1 MLGNVNKKGNR
12 TTKNKGKGAGKNKG
26 KGAGKNKTKTTG
38 RGRKPKNNTN
48 SQAQVNKEQAQVN
61 KEQAQ
66 VNKEI
71 AKNLA
76 APVAP
81 IPTPEGLIIS
91 TTPIPPKRKRA
102 PNGSRKP
109 TYSRPPKWANGVT
122 KTLDNTYINPADL
135 VKFFADHHI
144 KAPKQNTYAA
154 YIAALK
160 RWTKS
165 GRSGRAPRTKK

>member
-1 MLGNVNKKGNR
+1 MFGRVNSKY
-12 TTKNKGKGAGKNKG
+12 TKPKNTKP
-26 KGAGKNKTKTTG
+26 KNTKPKNTKPTG

-48 SQAQVNKEQAQVN
+48 SQVQVNKEQAQVN

-76 APVAP
+76 AP
-81 IPTPEGLIIS
+81 IIEK
-91 TTPIPPKRKRA
+91 PKRKRA

-109 TYSRPPKWANGVT
+109 NYSRAPKWANGVT

-144 KAPKQNTYAA
+144 KPPKQNTYAA

-165 GRSGRAPRTKK
+165 GKSGRAPRTKK

>member
-1 MLGNVNKKGNR
+1 MPLMFGKVNTKYKKPKNKKPTG
-12 TTKNKGKGAGKNKG
+12 TG
-26 KGAGKNKTKTTG
+26 TG

-48 SQAQVNKEQAQVN
+48 SQVQVN

-76 APVAP
+76 AP
-81 IPTPEGLIIS
+81 IIEK
-91 TTPIPPKRKRA
+91 PKRKRA

-109 TYSRPPKWANGVT
+109 NYSRAPKWANGVT

-144 KAPKQNTYAA
+144 KPPKQNTYAA

-165 GRSGRAPRTKK
+165 GKSGRAPRTKK

>member
-1 MLGNVNKKGNR
+1 MFGKVNSKY
-12 TTKNKGKGAGKNKG
+12 TKPKNTKP
-26 KGAGKNKTKTTG
+26 KNTKPKNTKPTG

-48 SQAQVNKEQAQVN
+48 SQVQVN

-71 AKNLA
+71 AKNIA
-76 APVAP
+76 AP
-81 IPTPEGLIIS
+81 IIEK
-91 TTPIPPKRKRA
+91 PKRKRA

-109 TYSRPPKWANGVT
+109 NYSRAPKWANGVT

-144 KAPKQNTYAA
+144 KPPKQNTYAA

-165 GRSGRAPRTKK
+165 GKSGRAPRTKK